1 MARYHDKSLEFFSVL
16 PESVIHHI
24 LSFLPFKHIGRT
36 SVLSKA
42 WNRIWLNY
50 PNINLVLHEAVYKL
64 THPLGRPFLDHV
76 LMFFHQCLFR
86 KACVHKMH
94 INISVSDLERY
105 SPILG
110 HMFSAAI
117 ERNVSELVIKV
128 RCYKSMVWY
137 SVPAEVVL
145 SHSLKVLELV
155 GCTLGDRIANFD
167 LAHLQKFKICSC
179 RFANEDGLSR
189 IICGCPKIEFLEV
202 SDCMGLGSFLSI
214 PSKSRLKSF
223 KIVCN
228 LEPNRIRIFTPS
240 LETLYCFGIKPC
252 SIDFACCTRLKRLGL
267 GGDIDSADF
276 VHIQNFLSKLCYI
289 EEFKLLC
296 YRGLDKFQI
305 SSSRLKRLIIE
316 GISIFPGAEIDTPN
330 LRSLEFIS
338 SWECSSN
345 LWFCSWNVPKLEE
358 FHMALSV
365 ENFQSACRGGVKGFL
380 MKLRNY
386 EGLKLLIQWLHDEGG
401 DFIMHEKL
409 HAVPFSALNKFLK
422 RVKPSNVIISS
433 KRDES
438 LFTNMLGDWKGK
450 TNLSLISSSRRNIEV
465 LHKRLSID
473 ESIMCSYS
481 ECKLVP
487 IEEVKHKKDPV
498 FKSFLRMQSKNGYH
512 CAGIIFT
519 K

>member
-50 PNINLVLHEAVYKL
+50 PNIHLVLHEALYK
-64 THPLGRPFLDHV
+64 R
-76 LMFFHQCLFR
+76 
-86 KACVHKMH
+86 
-94 INISVSDLERY
+94 
-105 SPILG
+105 
-110 HMFSAAI
+110 
-117 ERNVSELVIKV
+117 
-128 RCYKSMVWY
+128 
-137 SVPAEVVL
+137 
-145 SHSLKVLELV
+145 
-155 GCTLGDRIANFD
+155 DRIANFN

-189 IICGCPKIEFLEV
+189 IICGCPKIEFL
-202 SDCMGLGSFLSI
+202 
-214 PSKSRLKSF
+214 KSRLKSF

-228 LEPNRIRIFTPS
+228 LEPKRIRIFAPS
-240 LETLYCFGIKPC
+240 LETLYSFGIKPC

-276 VHIQNFLSKLCYI
+276 VHIQKFLSKLCYI

-316 GISIFPGAEIDTPN
+316 DRRIDLTT
-330 LRSLEFIS
+330 
-338 SWECSSN
+338 
-345 LWFCSWNVPKLEE
+345 
-358 FHMALSV
+358 A
-365 ENFQSACRGGVKGFL
+365 
-380 MKLRNY
+380 
-386 EGLKLLIQWLHDEGG
+386 
-401 DFIMHEKL
+401 
-409 HAVPFSALNKFLK
+409 
-422 RVKPSNVIISS
+422 
-433 KRDES
+433 
-438 LFTNMLGDWKGK
+438 LFTLFSPLDE
-450 TNLSLISSSRRNIEV
+450 LQV
-465 LHKRLSID
+465 LHQRLSID

-487 IEEVKHKKDPV
+487 IEEVKHKKDPA

-512 CAGIIFT
+512 CAGIIFI